1 MAATGAPP
9 TPFEAGNRAAQEAEA
24 ERYVEWLEF
33 QAESNSADS
42 DPYDDEF
49 VPGSRHNA
57 NAVSRVR
64 PATRGD

>member
-1 MAATGAPP
+1 MAATGGSTNPI
-9 TPFEAGNRAAQEAEA
+9 EAGNRAANQAEA

-33 QAESNSADS
+33 QAEANSADS

-64 PATRGD
+64 PATRGG